1 MIIYTKKLN
10 QMKSNSILIESIQEI
25 NTNFK
30 MIKTIWDAW
39 LLFWNMKQIN
49 VEKKTNCEQ
58 WIRPRFLKTHKN
70 NILLLYHYF
79 KVLEQL

>member
-10 QMKSNSILIESIQEI
+10 QMKSNSILIESIQGI

-30 MIKTIWDAW
+30 MIKMIWDAW

-58 WIRPRFLKTHKN
+58 WIRPRFLRTHKN
-70 NILLLYHYF
+70 NISVLYHYF

>member
-10 QMKSNSILIESIQEI
+10 QMESNSILIESIQGI

-30 MIKTIWDAW
+30 TIKMIWDAW

-58 WIRPRFLKTHKN
+58 WIRPRFLRTHKN
-70 NILLLYHYF
+70 NIPVLYHYF